1 MRAEVTMKTAT
12 FVKPRSAVAADHY
25 APIHP
30 GEILLEEFLKPL
42 EMTQAAAAKAL
53 GMSQTRLALAMEVPP
68 RRVNEIVLGKRAIT
82 ADTAVRLSRAFGTS
96 AQFWLN
102 LQTKYDL
109 ETLEADRGD
118 QFARIQRVKPL
129 TVSA

>member
-1 MRAEVTMKTAT
+1 MKTAT
-12 FVKPRSAVAADHY
+12 VVGPRRAVKVDHY

-30 GEILLEEFLKPL
+30 GEILLTEFLEPL
-42 EMTQAAAAKAL
+42 EL
-53 GMSQTRLALAMEVPP
+53 SQTRLAHTMEVPP

-82 ADTAVRLSRAFGTS
+82 ADTALRLSRAFGTS

-118 QFARIQRVKPL
+118 LFARIQRVEPL
-129 TVSA
+129 IVPA

>member
-30 GEILLEEFLKPL
+30 GEILLTEFLEPL
-42 EMTQAAAAKAL
+42 DL
-53 GMSQTRLALAMEVPP
+53 SQTRLALAMEVPP

-129 TVSA
+129 TESA

>member
-1 MRAEVTMKTAT
+1 MRADVTMKTAT
-12 FVKPRSAVAADHY
+12 LVKARSAVAVDHY

-30 GEILLEEFLKPL
+30 GEILLTEFLEP
-42 EMTQAAAAKAL
+42 MAL
-53 GMSQTRLALAMEVPP
+53 SQTRLALTMEVSP

-109 ETLEADRGD
+109 ETLQAEHGN
-118 QFARIQRVKPL
+118 QFARIQRVRPL
-129 TVSA
+129 PVRT